1 MQFILCAIYIVVG
14 ILGMTLIK
22 MGASTTSFLTIPKL
36 GISISRISILG
47 IICYGVSFCLY
58 TFIISKMKVSLTI
71 PVLAAINSSIIF
83 LIGILIF
90 KEHVHKIQVIGIGF
104 IIMGTFLVGNAR

>member
-14 ILGMTLIK
+14 ILGMILIK
-22 MGASTTSFLTIPKL
+22 IGASATPFLTIPKL
-36 GISISRISILG
+36 GILVSRISILG

-83 LIGILIF
+83 LIGVSVF
-90 KEHVHKIQVIGIGF
+90 KEHVQTIQVIGIGL